1 MDSKLRKLA
10 IIGSLVM
17 ILLVSLLVVWG
28 NGDHNRGSGGGT
40 QDETPQ
46 ESPEPPKQP
55 ATGVTG
61 QVGDDLSAFMQDETF
76 FDPEINS
83 ILEAARDQSD
93 RLSLMVTSVE
103 KDLRIQIVDNEGE
116 PVTGESFYVSLRDM
130 GEYKDLDKDGVIYI
144 GDLDA
149 GEYYVELLPIAGYH
163 VPGNETRVHVK
174 DKVEYVAIDDIS
186 LLIKTEADIDA
197 EAEDTAVADAVS
209 DADKTEI
216 RNFQATSGNSRLG
229 IDVSKWNQEIDWE
242 AVKDAGVEFAIIRL
256 GYRGMT
262 QGLLQDDSRFQEN
275 MLGASNAGLKR
286 GVYFF
291 SQAVSEE
298 EAKAEAEYVLEKL
311 DGAELDEE
319 VVTGQVEVTGD
330 VLDDIDPGLLEVD
343 DDDDE

>member
-149 GEYYVELLPIAGYH
+149 GEY
-163 VPGNETRVHVK
+163 
-174 DKVEYVAIDDIS
+174 
-186 LLIKTEADIDA
+186 
-197 EAEDTAVADAVS
+197 
-209 DADKTEI
+209 
-216 RNFQATSGNSRLG
+216 
-229 IDVSKWNQEIDWE
+229 
-242 AVKDAGVEFAIIRL
+242 
-256 GYRGMT
+256 
-262 QGLLQDDSRFQEN
+262 
-275 MLGASNAGLKR
+275 
-286 GVYFF
+286 
-291 SQAVSEE
+291 
-298 EAKAEAEYVLEKL
+298 
-311 DGAELDEE
+311 
-319 VVTGQVEVTGD
+319 
-330 VLDDIDPGLLEVD
+330 
-343 DDDDE
+343 